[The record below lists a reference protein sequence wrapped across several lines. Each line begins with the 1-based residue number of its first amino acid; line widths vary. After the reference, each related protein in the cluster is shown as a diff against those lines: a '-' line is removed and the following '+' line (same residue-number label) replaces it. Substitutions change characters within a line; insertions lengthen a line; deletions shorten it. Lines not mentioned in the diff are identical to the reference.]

1 MKKLLGIIIG
11 AALVVALLFG
21 AVPTSLAQASPTAT
35 VNTGALHVRSGP
47 GIGYNVVFS
56 LNRGVA
62 MTMTARNAE
71 ATWVKIVLDNGI
83 VGWVSAP
90 YILTAYPITSLPVE
104 GSLPSGGNA
113 VVYTGALNV
122 RSGPGITFSVV
133 TSLYNGTTLTLLS
146 RNWDGSWVKVVI
158 ANGTQGWVN
167 SSMILASVSIFSL
180 PLDSSVTPA
189 PSPVPQPQPQPQPST
204 YRTHVVQAGEN
215 LYRISLTYGVNMYA
229 VAQLNG
235 IVNLGLVYVG
245 QVLLIPW

>member
-1 MKKLLGIIIG
+1 MKKSLGIIG

-21 AVPTSLAQASPTAT
+21 TVHTTFAQGSPTAT

-47 GIGYNVVFS
+47 GIGYSVVFS

-62 MTMTARNAE
+62 MTMTARNAA
-71 ATWVKIVLDNGI
+71 ATWVKIVLNNGI

-90 YILTAYPITSLPVE
+90 YILTAYPITSLPIE
-104 GSLPSGGNA
+104 GGLPSGGNA
-113 VVYTGALNV
+113 VVNTGALNV
-122 RSGPGITFSVV
+122 RSGPGIGFGVV
-133 TSLYNGTTLTLLS
+133 TSLYNGTNLTLIA

-167 SSMILASVSIFSL
+167 SRLISTTISIFSL

-189 PSPVPQPQPQPQPST
+189 PVPVPQPVPQPT
-204 YRTHVVQAGEN
+204 YYRTHVVQAGEN
-215 LYRISLTYGVNMYA
+215 LFRISLNYGVNMYA

-235 IVNLGLVYVG
+235 ITNLTLIYVG